1 MTKKKKIGFLHPGAM
16 GISLAASAQN
26 SGNEAYWISNGR
38 SPETRQRA
46 EEHNLS
52 DLQTLPLLT
61 QTCSVIIS
69 ICPPYAAEEVAKS
82 VAAQNFDGLYVDA
95 NAISPQ
101 RALRIQEIVEKA
113 GARFVDGS
121 VIGGP
126 AWKANNT
133 WLQLS
138 GGYAQD
144 VARFFCEGPLET
156 NIIGNEIGKASALK
170 MTYAAYSKGT
180 TALLAAIL
188 AAAENFDVRN
198 ELEAQWAK
206 YEPEFVEEAHTR
218 TKRVTAKA
226 WRFAGEM
233 DEIAET
239 FAEAGLPSGFH
250 EAAGEIYQRIADFKG
265 RDETPKLEDVLRELL
280 NLEQL

>member
-1 MTKKKKIGFLHPGAM
+1 MTKIGFLHPGAM
-16 GISLAASAQN
+16 GISLAASAKN
-26 SGNEAYWISNGR
+26 SGHEAYWISDER
-38 SPETRQRA
+38 SKETRERA
-46 EEHNLS
+46 EKHQLVDAKSLS
-52 DLQTLPLLT
+52 HLT
-61 QTCSVIIS
+61 QTCSVIVS
-69 ICPPYAAEEVAKS
+69 ICPPAAAEDLAKS
-82 VAAQNFDGLYVDA
+82 VAALSFDGLYLDA

-101 RALRIQEIVEKA
+101 RALRIQEIVENT

-126 AWKANNT
+126 AWKPNNT

-138 GGYAQD
+138 SDYAQEI
-144 VARFFCEGPLET
+144 VQLFSKGPLET
-156 NIIGNEIGKASALK
+156 NIIGTEIGKASALK
-170 MTYAAYSKGT
+170 MAYAAYSKGT

-188 AAAENFDVRN
+188 ATAEKFNVRN

-206 YEPEFVEEAHTR
+206 YEPDFVEEAHAR

-233 DEIAET
+233 DEIAES

-250 EAAGEIYQRIADFKG
+250 EAAGEIYQRLADFKG
-265 RDETPKLEDVLRELL
+265 AEKIPELETVLEELL
-280 NLEQL
+280 DVKQL

>member
-1 MTKKKKIGFLHPGAM
+1 MTKIGFLHPGAM

-26 SGNEAYWISNGR
+26 SGHEAYWISDGR
-38 SPETRQRA
+38 SSETHQRA
-46 EEHNLS
+46 EEHHLT

-61 QTCSVIIS
+61 QACSVIIS
-69 ICPPYAAEEVAKS
+69 ICPPAAAEEVAQN
-82 VAAQNFDGLYVDA
+82 VASQKFTGIYCDA

-101 RALRIQEIVEKA
+101 RAFRIQKTVENT
-113 GARFVDGS
+113 GAHFVDGS

-126 AWKANNT
+126 AWKPNNT

-138 GGYAQD
+138 GDYAQE
-144 VARFFCEGPLET
+144 VAMLFSKGPLET

-170 MTYAAYSKGT
+170 MAYAAYSKGT

-188 AAAENFDVRN
+188 ATAENFDVRK

-206 YEPEFVEEAHTR
+206 YEPEFVEEAHAR

-250 EAAGEIYQRIADFKG
+250 EAAGEIYQRIAHFK
-265 RDETPKLEDVLRELL
+265 DTNKTPKLEKVLSELL
-280 NLEQL
+280 DIERL

>member
-1 MTKKKKIGFLHPGAM
+1 MTKIGFLHPGAM
-16 GISLAASAQN
+16 GISLATSAQN
-26 SGNEAYWISNGR
+26 SGHEACWISDGR
-38 SPETRQRA
+38 STETRQRA
-46 EEHNLS
+46 EEHHLS

-61 QTCSVIIS
+61 RTCSAIVS
-69 ICPPYAAEEVAKS
+69 ICPPHAAEDVAKS

-101 RALRIQEIVEKA
+101 RAIRIQEIVEKA
-113 GARFVDGS
+113 GAHFVDGS

-126 AWKANNT
+126 AWKPNNT

-138 GGYAQD
+138 GDYAQD
-144 VARFFCEGPLET
+144 IATLFSKGPLET
-156 NIIGNEIGKASALK
+156 NIIGKEIGKASALK
-170 MTYAAYSKGT
+170 MAYAAYSKGT

-188 AAAENFDVRN
+188 ATAENFDVRN

-206 YEPEFVEEAHTR
+206 YEPEFVEEAHAR

-250 EAAGEIYQRIADFKG
+250 EAAGEIYHRIADFKG
-265 RDETPKLEDVLRELL
+265 ATETPELEKVLTELL
-280 NLEQL
+280 NIERL

>member
-1 MTKKKKIGFLHPGAM
+1 MTKIGFLHPGAM

-26 SGNEAYWISNGR
+26 SGHEACWISDGR

-46 EEHNLS
+46 EEHHLS

-61 QTCSVIIS
+61 QACSVIVS
-69 ICPPYAAEEVAKS
+69 ICPPAAAEAVAKD
-82 VAAQNFDGLYVDA
+82 VANLSFKGLYLDA

-101 RALRIQEIVEKA
+101 RALRIQEIVENA

-138 GGYAQD
+138 GDYAQD
-144 VARFFCEGPLET
+144 ISKLFSAGPLET
-156 NIIGNEIGKASALK
+156 SIIGKEIGKASALK
-170 MTYAAYSKGT
+170 MAYAAYSKGT

-188 AAAENFDVRN
+188 ATAENFDVRS

-206 YEPEFVEEAHTR
+206 YEPEFVQEAHAR

-226 WRFAGEM
+226 WRFEGEM

-250 EAAGEIYQRIADFKG
+250 EAAGEIYQRIAHLKEV
-265 RDETPKLEDVLRELL
+265 DEIPELKIVLEKLL
-280 NLEQL
+280 NIEQL

>member
-1 MTKKKKIGFLHPGAM
+1 MTKIGFLHPGAM

-26 SGNEAYWISNGR
+26 SGNESCWISSGR
-38 SPETRQRA
+38 SKETKERA
-46 EEHNLS
+46 EEHHLT
-52 DLQTLPLLT
+52 DLKTLTHLT
-61 QTCSVIIS
+61 QTCEVIVS
-69 ICPPYAAEEVAKS
+69 ICPPDAAES
-82 VAAQNFDGLYVDA
+82 VAQAVAALSFSGLYLDA

-101 RALRIQEIVEKA
+101 RAICIQNIVEEA

-138 GGYAQD
+138 GKYAPEI
-144 VARFFCEGPLET
+144 AELFSEGPLET
-156 NIIGNEIGKASALK
+156 NIIGDEVGKASALK

-188 AAAENFDVRN
+188 ATAENFDVRN

-206 YEPEFVEEAHTR
+206 YDPEFVEQAHNR
-218 TKRVTAKA
+218 TQRVTAKA

-233 DEIAET
+233 DEIAAT

-250 EAAGEIYQRIADFKG
+250 EAAGEIYRRITDFK
-265 RDETPKLEDVLRELL
+265 DAKETPELEDVLGKLL
-280 NLEQL
+280 KQQK